1 MTGYC
6 MELNTGLK
14 WVNVPAD
21 EDELFLWN
29 SLPTKRVKTVFPAGA
44 IVRGSHHRKS
54 RHAVSWM

>member
-29 SLPTKRVKTVFPAGA
+29 SLPTKRVKTVFPAGPLLEVLIIA
-44 IVRGSHHRKS
+44 NPDTP
-54 RHAVSWM
+54 